1 MIKRPEILIVDDNA
15 ADLRALHLKLAELDA
30 DILHANSGNTALSY
44 TIRHDFAL
52 ILLDV
57 HMPEMSGFEVA
68 SILHGNAKTTNIPII
83 FITAAYKEELYQVQG
98 YEAGAIDYIE
108 KPINLDI
115 LIPKV
120 LFFMKLHANQK
131 RLEQAI
137 ASEQKANEAL
147 QNQNVLRKK
156 LERKLVEAVREAQVA
171 TESKAE
177 FLAKMSHEIRTPMHG
192 VLGMAELLEKSPL
205 NDAQHNQVKIILNS
219 GTLLLTI
226 INDILDFSK
235 LESGLVSLESIPFN
249 LEHTIHDV
257 MTLLAASIQYDHLE
271 LVLDY
276 PVDMVRHF
284 MGDPARIRQI
294 LNNLLGNAIK
304 FTERGIILVKVR
316 AQHLENDLVQ
326 IDLKVQDSGIGIRQD
341 KIDSLFSSFTQ
352 ADNSTTREYGGT
364 GLGLSI
370 CKQLVEVMGG
380 KISVESVLG
389 EGSTFGVELALIESD
404 SPAVIIQKD
413 LHGCKILL
421 VVDNS
426 VTRELYQKILTPL
439 GIEITIIDHPEAIIR
454 TLKGALSTK
463 LTFDIVIFDDNLT
476 DKAGLDVGKQ
486 IRANEAFDETKLM
499 ILTSFAS
506 RGDAQ
511 VFADAGFDAY
521 LTKPLLAENLTD
533 SLVGLLQSTRNNK
546 QLITQHSIAESKLQ
560 LPEHFDAHILLV
572 EDIMINQLVAK
583 QMLEDLGLTLDIVDN
598 GLQAV
603 ERFKQHQLLPQNS
616 QQKPYDLIFMDCLMP
631 VMDGY
636 EATRAIRELESAE
649 FDKTSHIP
657 IVALTANALADDKAK
672 CTESGMDDFVTKPF
686 GVADLERV
694 LHLWLATDK

>member
-1 MIKRPEILIVDDNA
+1 MTKRPEILIVDDNA
-15 ADLRALHLKLAELDA
+15 ADLRALHLKLADLDVN
-30 DILHANSGNTALSY
+30 ILHANCGNTALSF

-57 HMPEMSGFEVA
+57 HMAEMSGFEVA

-83 FITAAYKEELYQVQG
+83 FITAAYKDELYQVQG
-98 YEAGAIDYIE
+98 YKSGAVDYIE

-120 LFFMKLHANQK
+120 LFFIKLYANQQQ
-131 RLEQAI
+131 LEQAI
-137 ASEQKANEAL
+137 ASEKRANEAL
-147 QNQNVLRKK
+147 QKQNVLRKK

-192 VLGMAELLEKSPL
+192 VLGMAELLEKSAL
-205 NDAQHNQVKIILNS
+205 SDAQHSQVKIIVNS
-219 GTLLLTI
+219 GTMLLTI

-235 LESGLVSLESIPFN
+235 LEAGLVTLESIEFN

-257 MTLLAASIQYDHLE
+257 MTLLATSVQFDQLE

-276 PVDMVRHF
+276 PANMARHF
-284 MGDPARIRQI
+284 KGDPARIRQI

-304 FTERGIILVKVR
+304 FTEQGIILVKVCC
-316 AQHLENDLVQ
+316 QQLENDFVQ
-326 IDLKVQDSGIGIRQD
+326 VYLTVQDSGIGIRED
-341 KIDSLFSSFTQ
+341 KIDGLFNSFTQ
-352 ADNSTTREYGGT
+352 ADNSTTRKYGGT

-380 KISVESVLG
+380 TISVNSVLG
-389 EGSTFGVELALIESD
+389 EGSTFGIEVALIESALP
-404 SPAVIIQKD
+404 SVVIQKD
-413 LHGCKILL
+413 LHDCRVLL
-421 VVDNS
+421 VVDHS
-426 VTRELYQKILTPL
+426 VTRQLYLKLMTHL
-439 GIEITIIDHPEAIIR
+439 GIETTIIDHPEAIIR
-454 TLKGALSTK
+454 TLNTGLKTGV
-463 LTFDIVIFDDNLT
+463 TFDIVIFDDNLA

-486 IRANEAFDETKLM
+486 IRANKGFDQIKLM

-511 VFADAGFDAY
+511 CFAEAGFDAY

-533 SLVGLLQSTRNNK
+533 SLIGLMQSAQNNK

-560 LPEHFDAHILLV
+560 QSAHFNAHILLV
-572 EDIMINQLVAK
+572 EDIEINQLVAK
-583 QMLEDLGLTLDIVDN
+583 HMLEGLGLTMDIVDN

-603 ERFKQHQLLPQNS
+603 AHFQQRQKS
-616 QQKPYDLIFMDCLMP
+616 QQKQYDLIFMDCLMP

-636 EATRAIRELESAE
+636 EATRAIRDLETS
-649 FDKTSHIP
+649 DLKTRSHIP
-657 IVALTANALADDKAK
+657 IVALTANALTDDKIK
-672 CTESGMDDFVTKPF
+672 CTEAGMNDFVTKPF
-686 GVADLERV
+686 GATDLERV
-694 LHLWLATDK
+694 LHLWLTNDK